1 MSSVNSVVGTY
12 TALSNFKNESQI
24 SVAVLGKQ
32 LDAQK
37 QQGEAA
43 VQLLEAAAHVGKSLH
58 TGKKIDVKA

>member
-12 TALSNFKNESQI
+12 TALSNFKSESQI

-43 VQLLEAAAHVGKSLH
+43 VQLLEAAASVGKSLH